1 MKYHLFFSEYFCCL
15 NILNI
20 TNKKQ
25 LRRVKYI
32 LDKAYSQIYNFQ
44 IIILTI
50 YNVGLTG
57 NCFTFFVEIHIN
69 SSDKVKKNRNF
80 IMGRESKLSRKCHI
94 SSVIVS
100 MEHFLFCI
108 ITPFANQASW
118 DTTTQTKMITL
129 MLPGLVL
136 DHREVF

>member
-32 LDKAYSQIYNFQ
+32 LDKTYSQIYNFQ

-50 YNVGLTG
+50 YNVSLTG
-57 NCFTFFVEIHIN
+57 NCFTFFCRN
-69 SSDKVKKNRNF
+69 SYKLKWQGKKKTQKLHN
-80 IMGRESKLSRKCHI
+80 GKESKLSRKCHI

-100 MEHFLFCI
+100 MEHILFCI

-118 DTTTQTKMITL
+118 DTLHKQKWSL
-129 MLPGLVL
+129 LCCQA
-136 DHREVF
+136 

>member
-32 LDKAYSQIYNFQ
+32 LDKTYSQIYNFQ

-50 YNVGLTG
+50 YNVSLTG

-69 SSDKVKKNRNF
+69 SSDKVKKKQ
-80 IMGRESKLSRKCHI
+80 KLHNGKG
-94 SSVIVS
+94 VKA
-100 MEHFLFCI
+100 L
-108 ITPFANQASW
+108 
-118 DTTTQTKMITL
+118 
-129 MLPGLVL
+129 
-136 DHREVF
+136 